1 VSGLLLV
8 DKPRGPTSH
17 DVVGRVRR
25 ALRQREVG
33 HAGTLD
39 PMATGLLVV
48 GLGQA
53 TRLLRFVEADTKT
66 YEATVRLGTSTTTED
81 AEGEIVEQVALTPPS
96 AEAIDAAVAG
106 LVGPQLQRAPAYSAL
121 KQDGVPLHARARRGE
136 VVERP
141 VRPIVVHTFTRI
153 GLDGLDVHVRCV
165 VSKGT
170 YVRTLGVSLG
180 AALGVPAHLVALRRT
195 RIGALDVADAVPLA
209 EVIAAAGEGRARLPI
224 HSPGAAVASRPARAV
239 DPETLRHGRPLDPAL
254 ADGLEVGDQV
264 RLLAPGAN
272 PAAPPRLGGVA
283 EVVLGPEGRGRALA
297 YLCVLHPEHAGEH
310 TEEHAD
316 APPEAAPGAG
326 GVTTIDTLDTRAL

>member
-1 VSGLLLV
+1 
-8 DKPRGPTSH
+8 
-17 DVVGRVRR
+17 VVGRVRR

-53 TRLLRFVEADTKT
+53 TRLLRFIEADTKT

-81 AEGEIVEQVALTPPS
+81 ADGEVLEHVEVAPPGP
-96 AEAIDAAVAG
+96 EAIDRALAA
-106 LVGPQLQRAPAYSAL
+106 LIGPQLQRAPAYSAL

-141 VRPIVVHTFTRI
+141 IRPIVVHAFERL

-180 AALGVPAHLVALRRT
+180 EALGVPAHLVALRRT

-209 EVIAAAGEGRARLPI
+209 DVVAAIGEGPASLPI
-224 HSPGAAVASRPARAV
+224 QPPAAAVATRPARLV
-239 DPETLRHGRPLDPAL
+239 DARILRHGRTLDPAL
-254 ADGLEVGDQV
+254 ADGLALGDHVQ
-264 RLLAPGAN
+264 LLAPSTEPGGL
-272 PAAPPRLGGVA
+272 PRLGGVA
-283 EVVLGPEGRGRALA
+283 EVVPGPNGEGHALA
-297 YLCVLHPEHAGEH
+297 YLCVLHPEQLEPD
-310 TEEHAD
+310 TD
-316 APPEAAPGAG
+316 GAR
-326 GVTTIDTLDTRAL
+326 TRDHD